1 MTKSTITS
9 ILVIGI
15 CVLILAG
22 SGLMA
27 YFVANPDR
35 GDVISVD
42 LGKPSGDT
50 VKFDDLALLPGQS
63 TEYEIFLGGDVKSDC
78 EVALDFKEEGDKTLK
93 NFVYAKVEYNG
104 KNVYG
109 KDMLLKELLK
119 ADTLKFPCELSNGED
134 HILKITFYMPED
146 VSNEAEN
153 AEADVALKIVAS
165 NMD

>member
-1 MTKSTITS
+1 M
-9 ILVIGI
+9 VIGI
-15 CVLILAG
+15 CVLNLAG

-50 VKFDDLALLPGQS
+50 VNFDDLALLPGHS
-63 TEYEIFLGGDVKSDC
+63 SEYKIFLGGDVKNDC
-78 EVALDFKEEGDKTLK
+78 NVTLKFAESGDKDLK
-93 NFVYAKVEYNG
+93 KFVYAKIEYNG

-109 KDMLLKELLK
+109 KDMLLEELFK
-119 ADTLKFPCELSNGED
+119 ADAVTFPCELSNGED
-134 HILKITFYMPED
+134 HIIKITYYMPVE

-153 AEADVALKIVAS
+153 AEADFVLEIVAS

>member
-1 MTKSTITS
+1 M
-9 ILVIGI
+9 VIGI

-42 LGKPSGDT
+42 LGKKSGDT
-50 VKFDDLALLPGQS
+50 VTFDDLSLLPGES
-63 TEYEIFLGGDVKSDC
+63 AEYEILLGGDVKSDC
-78 EVALDFKEEGDKTLK
+78 DVSLK
-93 NFVYAKVEYNG
+93 FAESGNKDLKKFVYAKIEYNG

-109 KDMLLKELLK
+109 KDMLLDELFK
-119 ADTLKFPCELSNGED
+119 ADAVTFPCELSNGED
-134 HILKITFYMPED
+134 HIIKITYYMPVE

-153 AEADVALKIVAS
+153 AEADFVLKIVAS